1 MNVYLDYYKAKPVDR
16 CKFFNT
22 YSSNTG
28 GYKLLQGSPLLVN
41 VEGTLID
48 SSTIMDLVVNRNQRV
63 LSALNRWL
71 TDLKMP
77 SNVCGGEI
85 LNFRWK
91 K

>member
-1 MNVYLDYYKAKPVDR
+1 MTVYLRYKPEKIVDR
-16 CKFFNT
+16 SKFYNT
-22 YSSNTG
+22 YSTSN
-28 GYKLLQGSPLLVN
+28 GYKMLQGTPLLVS
-41 VEGTLID
+41 VEGSLID

-77 SNVCGGEI
+77 SNVIDGEI
-85 LNFRWK
+85 LNFKWK

>member
-1 MNVYLDYYKAKPVDR
+1 MTVILNYNKAKPVDR

-22 YSSNTG
+22 YSAST
-28 GYKLLQGSPLLVN
+28 GYKMLCGTPLLVS

-48 SSTIMDLVVNRNQRV
+48 TSTIMGLVVNRSQRV

-77 SNVCGGEI
+77 SNVIDGEI